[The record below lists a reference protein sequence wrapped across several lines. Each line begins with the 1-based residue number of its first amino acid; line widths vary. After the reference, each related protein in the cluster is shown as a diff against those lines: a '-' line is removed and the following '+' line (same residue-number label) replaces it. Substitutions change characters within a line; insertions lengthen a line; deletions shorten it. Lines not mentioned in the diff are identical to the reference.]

1 MSRLRAGEWLAVVGA
16 AALPVTLFL
25 AWFGVDL
32 PQETVQQRQFGGGG
46 VLNVLNTY
54 AVDSWGSGWD
64 ALGWL
69 VIVIVLVAVAC
80 AAWLA
85 LANAAARPVA
95 QLVAASVLTA
105 TAGTL
110 AFVVLALRA
119 LVFQPGPNDLVVVR
133 YGAWLGLL
141 AALILAVGGW
151 WATKDERTD
160 APESAYTPP
169 EPRPAPPPRLTETHD
184 RP

>member
-1 MSRLRAGEWLAVVGA
+1 VSRLRAGEWLAAAGA
-16 AALPVTLFL
+16 AALLVALFL
-25 AWFGVDL
+25 PWFGIEVPGAAGNLVNPFLADL
-32 PQETVQQRQFGGGG
+32 TG
-46 VLNVLNTY
+46 T
-54 AVDSWGSGWD
+54 SGWNT
-64 ALGWL
+64 LGW
-69 VIVIVLVAVAC
+69 VTIVLALAAIGC

-85 LANAAARPVA
+85 IANATGGPVA
-95 QLVAASVLTA
+95 QAVAASVLTA

-110 AFVVLALRA
+110 AFVVLALRV
-119 LVFQPGPNDLVVVR
+119 LVFQPGPNQFIVVR

-141 AALILAVGGW
+141 AALVLAVGGW

-169 EPRPAPPPRLTETHD
+169 EPRPPPPPRLTETHD

>member
-1 MSRLRAGEWLAVVGA
+1 VSRLRAGEWLAVVGA
-16 AALPVTLFL
+16 AALLVTLFL
-25 AWFGVDL
+25 PWFGIEIPRAEQQGQGGILNLVH
-32 PQETVQQRQFGGGG
+32 TVSTG
-46 VLNVLNTY
+46 
-54 AVDSWGSGWD
+54 SWGSGWD

-69 VIVIVLVAVAC
+69 AIAIALAAIGC

-85 LANAAARPVA
+85 FANAAGRPVA
-95 QLVAASVLTA
+95 QSVAASVLTA

-110 AFVVLALRA
+110 AFVALALRA
-119 LVFQPGPNDLVVVR
+119 LVFQPGPNHFVVVR
-133 YGAWLGLL
+133 HGAWLGLL

>member
-1 MSRLRAGEWLAVVGA
+1 
-16 AALPVTLFL
+16 
-25 AWFGVDL
+25 WFGIEL
-32 PQETVQQRQFGGGG
+32 PGPAGNLVNPILAEVGG
-46 VLNVLNTY
+46 T
-54 AVDSWGSGWD
+54 SGWNT
-64 ALGWL
+64 LGWL
-69 VIVIVLVAVAC
+69 VIVLALAAVGC

-85 LANAAARPVA
+85 IANATARPVA
-95 QLVAASVLTA
+95 QIVAASVLTA

-110 AFVVLALRA
+110 AVIVLVLRV
-119 LVFQPGPNDLVVVR
+119 LVFQPGPNDLVVLR

-141 AALILAVGGW
+141 AALVLALGGW

-184 RP
+184 RS

>member
-1 MSRLRAGEWLAVVGA
+1 VSRLRAGEWIAVAGA
-16 AALPVTLFL
+16 AGLLATLFL
-25 AWFGVDL
+25 PWFDVEIPRTHSTG
-32 PQETVQQRQFGGGG
+32 T
-46 VLNVLNTY
+46 
-54 AVDSWGSGWD
+54 WGSGWD

-69 VIVIVLVAVAC
+69 VIVVALAAIGC
-80 AAWLA
+80 AAWLG
-85 LANAAARPVA
+85 LANATARPVA
-95 QLVAASVLTA
+95 QSVAASVLTA

-119 LVFQPGPNDLVVVR
+119 LVFQPGPNEFVVLR
-133 YGAWLGLL
+133 YGSWLGLL
-141 AALILAVGGW
+141 AALVLALGGW
-151 WATKDERTD
+151 RAIKDERTD

>member
-1 MSRLRAGEWLAVVGA
+1 VQ
-16 AALPVTLFL
+16 
-25 AWFGVDL
+25 L
-32 PQETVQQRQFGGGG
+32 PQETVQQQQFGGGG
-46 VLNVLNTY
+46 VLNVLKTY

-69 VIVIVLVAVAC
+69 VIVVVLVAVAC

-85 LANAAARPVA
+85 LANATARPVA

-105 TAGTL
+105 TAGAL
-110 AFVVLALRA
+110 AFVVLALRV
-119 LVFQPGPNDLVVVR
+119 LLFQPGPNDIVVLR

-141 AALILAVGGW
+141 AALVLALGGW
-151 WATKDERTD
+151 WTIKDDRTD

-169 EPRPAPPPRLTETHD
+169 EPRPPPPARAA
-184 RP
+184 

>member
-1 MSRLRAGEWLAVVGA
+1 VSRLRAGEWTAAAGA
-16 AALPVTLFL
+16 AALLVTLFL
-25 AWFGVDL
+25 PWFGVEIPGPAGRVINPLLAEED
-32 PQETVQQRQFGGGG
+32 G
-46 VLNVLNTY
+46 
-54 AVDSWGSGWD
+54 ASGWST
-64 ALGWL
+64 LGWL
-69 VIVIVLVAVAC
+69 VIVIALAAIGC

-85 LANAAARPVA
+85 FANATGRPVA
-95 QLVAASVLTA
+95 QSVAASVLTA
-105 TAGTL
+105 TAGTI

-119 LVFQPGPNDLVVVR
+119 LVFQPGPNEVVVMR

-169 EPRPAPPPRLTETHD
+169 EPRPAPPPRLTKSHD

>member
-1 MSRLRAGEWLAVVGA
+1 VSRLRAGEWLAVAGA
-16 AALPVTLFL
+16 AALLVTLFL
-25 AWFGVDL
+25 PWFAVEI
-32 PQETVQQRQFGGGG
+32 PQAQDHAGGILNLVHTYSTGG
-46 VLNVLNTY
+46 
-54 AVDSWGSGWD
+54 WGSGWD

-69 VIVIVLVAVAC
+69 VIVIALAPIGC

-85 LANAAARPVA
+85 LANATGRPVA
-95 QLVAASVLTA
+95 QSVAASLLTA

-119 LVFQPGPNDLVVVR
+119 LVFQPGPNELIVVR

-141 AALILAVGGW
+141 AALVLAVGGW
-151 WATKDERTD
+151 LGIKDERTD

>member
-1 MSRLRAGEWLAVVGA
+1 MSRLRAGEWTAAVGA
-16 AALPVTLFL
+16 AALLVTLFL
-25 AWFGVDL
+25 PWFDVKLPGPAGDL
-32 PQETVQQRQFGGGG
+32 VNPLLADEGG
-46 VLNVLNTY
+46 T
-54 AVDSWGSGWD
+54 SGWN

-69 VIVIVLVAVAC
+69 VIALALAAIGC

-85 LANAAARPVA
+85 IANGAPRPVA
-95 QLVAASVLTA
+95 QQVAASVLTA

-119 LVFQPGPNDLVVVR
+119 LVFQPGPNELVGLR

-141 AALILAVGGW
+141 AALVLAVGGW

>member
-1 MSRLRAGEWLAVVGA
+1 VLALAAVG
-16 AALPVTLFL
+16 
-25 AWFGVDL
+25 
-32 PQETVQQRQFGGGG
+32 
-46 VLNVLNTY
+46 
-54 AVDSWGSGWD
+54 
-64 ALGWL
+64 
-69 VIVIVLVAVAC
+69 C

-85 LANAAARPVA
+85 FANATGRPVA
-95 QLVAASVLTA
+95 QSVAASVLTA
-105 TAGTL
+105 TAGTF

-119 LVFQPGPNDLVVVR
+119 LIFQPGPNELVVVR

-141 AALILAVGGW
+141 AALVLAVGGW

>member
-1 MSRLRAGEWLAVVGA
+1 VSRLRAGEWTAAAGA
-16 AALPVTLFL
+16 AALLVTLFMP
-25 AWFGVDL
+25 WFGVEIPGPAGRVVNPLLAEED
-32 PQETVQQRQFGGGG
+32 G
-46 VLNVLNTY
+46 
-54 AVDSWGSGWD
+54 ASGWST
-64 ALGWL
+64 LGWL
-69 VIVIVLVAVAC
+69 VIVIALAAIGC

-85 LANAAARPVA
+85 FANATGRPVA
-95 QLVAASVLTA
+95 QSVAASVLTA
-105 TAGTL
+105 TAGTI

-119 LVFQPGPNDLVVVR
+119 LVFQPGPNEVVVIR

-169 EPRPAPPPRLTETHD
+169 EPRPAPPPRLTKSHD
-184 RP
+184 RT